1 MIFFNVKLLINIF
14 LITIL
19 IQCHCY
25 IPSLSKY
32 MRLKNVRMT
41 NENRWQS
48 DKYSVDEL
56 KEIWDSVDKSL
67 LSIGSKGIQ
76 ESHKNSLYELLQQHA
91 VVKVKISSD
100 RLNTL
105 EMAKGFAQD
114 EKIEEI
120 AELLECRKREFMFK
134 RL

>member
-1 MIFFNVKLLINIF
+1 
-14 LITIL
+14 
-19 IQCHCY
+19 
-25 IPSLSKY
+25 
-32 MRLKNVRMT
+32 MT

-48 DKYSVDEL
+48 DKYDVDEL

-76 ESHKNSLYELLQQHA
+76 QSHKNSLYELLKQHS

-100 RLNTL
+100 RLNAL
-105 EMAKGFAQD
+105 EMAQGFAKD
-114 EKIEEI
+114 EKIEKI